1 VPQSDT
7 DYSKHTDEELRE
19 GIRKAEE
26 QIERVQAEDSDEAAA
41 ANREQVELMQ
51 QELDRRGREA
61 SA

>member
-1 VPQSDT
+1 MAEAT

-19 GIRKAEE
+19 GIRKAEQ
-26 QIERVQAEDSDEAAA
+26 QIDRVRDEDSSDAVA

-61 SA
+61 TS